1 MEIASIFNKETGKRH
16 FLIFPGNGHKKG
28 KKFHRK
34 KESSIFKLPLKKLTD
49 FELTE

>member
-1 MEIASIFNKETGKRH
+1 MEIASIFNKETGKRPFSF
-16 FLIFPGNGHKKG
+16 FLVMVTKRE

-34 KESSIFKLPLKKLTD
+34 QESRIFKLPLKKLTD